1 MYGFAFMLFGSI
13 VKKVFKD
20 SFKGVKK
27 TLKRANM
34 KISIYEYL
42 SMVMFTL
49 FLITIFFL
57 GFFFVLYY
65 YFRLNIFF
73 LIILP
78 ITLLIAFLILY
89 MYPGFVASNRRRD
102 IESKLAYSVTYMS
115 AMAEAGVAPIII
127 FENIAKSPLYGE
139 ITEEAKNIA
148 IESKIFGKD
157 IVSVLADYSFVTPSK
172 KFSDLLQGIV
182 TTIRSGGDLN
192 VYLKNKADGIM
203 FDYRETRKE
212 FTDTLGIYS
221 EIFISF
227 IFLILLLIVTISIFK
242 LFSAQ
247 KLGPFTYDDILNIL
261 TYIVVP
267 GFSILFI
274 LLLDAIY
281 PEE

>member
-1 MYGFAFMLFGSI
+1 MYGFAFMLFGGI
-13 VKKVFKD
+13 AKKIFKD
-20 SFKGVKK
+20 SFKGFKK

-42 SMVMFTL
+42 SMIMFTL

>member
-42 SMVMFTL
+42 SMIMFTL

>member
-1 MYGFAFMLFGSI
+1 MYGFAFMLFGG
-13 VKKVFKD
+13 VAKKIFGN
-20 SFKGVKK
+20 SFKGLKK
-27 TLKRANM
+27 TLRSANM
-34 KISIYEYL
+34 KMNIYEYIGMIL
-42 SMVMFTL
+42 FAL

-57 GFFFVLYY
+57 GIFFVLYY
-65 YFRLNIFF
+65 YFHLNILF
-73 LIILP
+73 LVILP
-78 ITLLIAFLILY
+78 IILLITFTLLY
-89 MYPGFVASNRRRD
+89 MYPGFVASNRRRNID
-102 IESKLAYSVTYMS
+102 SKLAYSVTYMA
-115 AMAEAGVAPIII
+115 AMAEAGVAPIKI

-157 IVSVLADYSFVTPSK
+157 IVTVLADYSFVTPSK
-172 KFSDLLQGIV
+172 NFSDLLQGIV
-182 TTIRSGGDLN
+182 TTIRSGGNLN
-192 VYLKNKADGIM
+192 VYLRNKADGIM
-203 FDYRETRKE
+203 FDYREIRKE
-212 FTDTLGIYS
+212 FADTLGIYS

-247 KLGPFTYDDILNIL
+247 KIGPFTFDDILNIL

>member
-42 SMVMFTL
+42 SMIMFTL

-115 AMAEAGVAPIII
+115 AMAEAGVAPITI

-148 IESKIFGKD
+148 TESKIFGKD

-172 KFSDLLQGIV
+172 KFGDLLQGIV

-203 FDYRETRKE
+203 FDYREIRKE

-247 KLGPFTYDDILNIL
+247 KLGPFTFDDILNIL

>member
-1 MYGFAFMLFGSI
+1 MYGFAFMLFGGI
-13 VKKVFKD
+13 AKKIFKD
-20 SFKGVKK
+20 SFKGFKK

-42 SMVMFTL
+42 SMIMFTL

-182 TTIRSGGDLN
+182 ATIRSGGDLN

>member
-1 MYGFAFMLFGSI
+1 
-13 VKKVFKD
+13 
-20 SFKGVKK
+20 
-27 TLKRANM
+27 
-34 KISIYEYL
+34 
-42 SMVMFTL
+42 
-49 FLITIFFL
+49 
-57 GFFFVLYY
+57 
-65 YFRLNIFF
+65 
-73 LIILP
+73 
-78 ITLLIAFLILY
+78 

-139 ITEEAKNIA
+139 ITEEARNIA
-148 IESKIFGKD
+148 TESKIFGKD